1 MLVVLPVAV
10 VVFRLIGF
18 NGKPDDDDDD
28 DDDDDQLLIIL
39 ALWLAEPLFS
49 TAMHAEGSEARR
61 SQRERERERE
71 RVCV

>member
-10 VVFRLIGF
+10 VVFRLIGI
-18 NGKPDDDDDD
+18 NGKPD

-49 TAMHAEGSEARR
+49 TAMHAVGSEARR
-61 SQRERERERE
+61 SQRQRERERE
-71 RVCV
+71 SV